1 MEKISFLQVLWNDL
15 YGLLYNHHSIKVRKI
30 KIGNIN
36 FNPLILR
43 KHLLLRNHL
52 LLYLPW
58 PTSLFHKLWNSK
70 LLPPSSHTILKEWRV
85 RKKNQQLF
93 GCPKAK
99 LGPLTRRLPYSPH
112 VNHCEI
118 PFLTCSSPV
127 QKQYWTQYSTDWTGN
142 FLVLRTTSY
151 STVLLSPTIFHQF
164 RFDVLDMNTLLSLTE
179 SILGHNSHRITFPV
193 IKQNSPH
200 I

>member
-1 MEKISFLQVLWNDL
+1 MTYMVYSTIIILLKLERLKSAIYISNPSFWGNTSF
-15 YGLLYNHHSIKVRKI
+15 YEITFSYN
-30 KIGNIN
+30 
-36 FNPLILR
+36 
-43 KHLLLRNHL
+43 
-52 LLYLPW
+52 LPW

-70 LLPPSSHTILKEWRV
+70 PLPPSSHTILKEWRV

-179 SILGHNSHRITFPV
+179 IILGHNSHRITFPV
-193 IKQNSPH
+193 IKFP
-200 I
+200 

>member
-1 MEKISFLQVLWNDL
+1 MTYMVYSTIIILLKLERLKSAIYISNPSFW
-15 YGLLYNHHSIKVRKI
+15 
-30 KIGNIN
+30 GNTSFYEITFSYIFPGPPPFSIN
-36 FNPLILR
+36 FEIPSPCLPPPI
-43 KHLLLRNHL
+43 
-52 LLYLPW
+52 LYLRSDVW
-58 PTSLFHKLWNSK
+58 
-70 LLPPSSHTILKEWRV
+70 E
-85 RKKNQQLF
+85 KKNQQLF

-179 SILGHNSHRITFPV
+179 IILGHNSHRITFPV
-193 IKQNSPH
+193 IKFP
-200 I
+200 